1 MHPNM
6 LCCTF
11 NYLCNKYKYMHMRSM
26 KHIPVALF
34 TFFFAILAGVT
45 VSQTAEP
52 WTSKDLIEPAALASM
67 ITSPSGQLPVIFNV
81 GPVGDIKGAVHIGST
96 ANKAGLDKL
105 SKALANVPKDKM
117 VVIYCG
123 CCPFRNCPNIRPA
136 FSLLKEQGFK
146 EPRLLNLKQNLK
158 VDWTDYGYPMN

>member
-1 MHPNM
+1 
-6 LCCTF
+6 
-11 NYLCNKYKYMHMRSM
+11 MHMKVL
-26 KHIPVALF
+26 KHLF
-34 TFFFAILAGVT
+34 PAMLLLLLVIISGTAI
-45 VSQTAEP
+45 SQTAEP
-52 WTSKDLIEPAALASM
+52 WTSKDLIEPATLANM
-67 ITSPSGQLPVIFNV
+67 ISGSTGQQPFIFNV

-96 ANKAGLDKL
+96 ANQAGLDKFKK
-105 SKALANVPKDKM
+105 SLANVPKDKM

-136 FSLLKEQGFK
+136 FSLLKEMGFK